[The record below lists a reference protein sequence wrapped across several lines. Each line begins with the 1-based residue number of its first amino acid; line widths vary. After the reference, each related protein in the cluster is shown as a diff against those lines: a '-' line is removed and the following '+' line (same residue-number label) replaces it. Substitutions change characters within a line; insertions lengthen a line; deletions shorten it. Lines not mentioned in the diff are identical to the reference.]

1 MKHFF
6 SNLLNAHEIFGD
18 FRFKTCSNIKVYS
31 FVAYV
36 ILNYCPL
43 NIKVAKEWIGLQRE
57 PVWFNGKGPTHGS
70 GKLILIQALQLPAEV
85 YPLQE

>member
-6 SNLLNAHEIFGD
+6 SNLLNAREIFGD

-31 FVAYV
+31 SVAYV

-43 NIKVAKEWIGLQRE
+43 SIKVAEEWIGL
-57 PVWFNGKGPTHGS
+57 
-70 GKLILIQALQLPAEV
+70 
-85 YPLQE
+85 